1 MATKKNKKHVKKRMK
16 KPQTKG
22 GRLNLRIDPDLKVW
36 VHEYAQRHQT
46 TVTSLTTDFF
56 VHLRETEHVVDVRQ
70 I

>member
-1 MATKKNKKHVKKRMK
+1 MATKKKKKARKKTAAR
-16 KPQTKG
+16 PQTKD

>member
-1 MATKKNKKHVKKRMK
+1 MATKKNKKRVKKRMK